1 VREATIMKKPHLLQ
15 LTIVVLILVLPG
27 FSTFGG
33 SIVQKNIQ
41 SSDIKTM
48 HLIQSFSAPII
59 TEEENTIHINVFE
72 TNTYMT
78 RPGYPILPVLTQTYE
93 FPLGTRIIDITYTPS
108 QITEQTL
115 HKKINFADS
124 PFISQENKQTQ
135 SSSSVIND
143 QDIFYPQTWCTLQ
156 QHAGLN
162 SKNQHKLFVTIDI
175 SPVRY
180 NALKMLL
187 QSLNSIDVEITY
199 EEPTKPL
206 FTPTNNYNLLII
218 AYPLFVPALKPL
230 VQHKEN
236 NNIHTKLVSLTDIYH
251 EKYFPAQ
258 GRDNP
263 EKIKYFIKDACE
275 QWNITY
281 VMLVGDF
288 RKMPV
293 RYSHLETDTG
303 NEYEELSF
311 LSDLYYADLYDAN
324 GSFSSWDSNNNGI
337 FGEWPYPENSSIED
351 AVDLSPDVYIGRLAC
366 ANILEVRNVVQKIID
381 YEQHT
386 YGSLWF
392 HTMVVCGGDTF
403 DKSLENGTDYNEGEE
418 VNQQA
423 LTYMDEF
430 TPVKI
435 WASLGNL
442 STSNITNAITE
453 GAGFLYFV
461 GHGNPRKWATHYNGD
476 YKNWTEGFMNKNI
489 LALSNKGKYPIL
501 MVGGCHN
508 SEFDVTPMNLFKNYS
523 HANIFSTWVPE
534 CWSWMF
540 VKQRNGGAIASIGST
555 GYGGVNIGD
564 ANNNS
569 IPDCIEGADGWFET
583 EFFRLYSKENIT
595 VLGEIYGQTVK
606 GYVEQFPVLVNR
618 YDAKIVET
626 HVLFGDPSLKIGG
639 YQS

>member
-1 VREATIMKKPHLLQ
+1 MKKPHLLQ
-15 LTIVVLILVLPG
+15 LTIVVIILVLPG
-27 FSTFGG
+27 FSTYGG
-33 SIVQKNIQ
+33 SIAQKNLQ

-59 TEEENTIHINVFE
+59 TEEENIIHINVFE

-78 RPGYPILPVLTQTYE
+78 RPGFPILPILTQTYE
-93 FPLGTRIIDITYTPS
+93 FPLGTRIIDITYTTS
-108 QITEQTL
+108 KITEQTL
-115 HKKINFADS
+115 HKKINSADT
-124 PFISQENKQTQ
+124 PFLSQEHNQIH
-135 SSSSVIND
+135 SSSSVLND
-143 QDIFYPQTWCTLQ
+143 QDMFYPKTWYTLK
-156 QHAGLN
+156 QHAGINL
-162 SKNQHKLFVTIDI
+162 KNQHKLFVTIDI

-180 NALKMLL
+180 NSLEMLL
-187 QSLNSIDVEITY
+187 QSLNSIDIKITY

-206 FTPTNNYNLLII
+206 FTPTNNYDLLII
-218 AYPLFVPALKPL
+218 AYPLFVPALKSL

-236 NNIHTKLVSLTDIYH
+236 NNLHTKLVSLTDIYL
-251 EKYFPAQ
+251 EKYFPVQ

-275 QWNITY
+275 QWNTTY

-303 NEYEELSF
+303 GEYEERLF

-324 GSFSSWDSNNNGI
+324 GNFSSWDSNNNGI
-337 FGEWPYPENSSIED
+337 FAEWPYPENSSIED

-366 ANILEVRNVVQKIID
+366 ANILEVRNVAQKIID

-386 YGSLWF
+386 YGSSWF

-403 DKSLENGTDYNEGEE
+403 DKSLENGTDYDEGE
-418 VNQQA
+418 VANQQA
-423 LTYMDEF
+423 LTYMDGF
-430 TPVKI
+430 TPVRL
-435 WASLGNL
+435 WASLGTL
-442 STSNITNAITE
+442 TTSNITNAITD
-453 GAGFLYFV
+453 GAGFIYFV
-461 GHGNPRKWATHYNGD
+461 GHGNPRKWATHNNGD
-476 YKNWTEGFMNKNI
+476 YKNWTEDYMNKDI
-489 LALSNKGKYPIL
+489 LALSNKGKYPVL

-508 SEFDVTPMNLFKNYS
+508 SEFDVTLMNLFKNYS
-523 HANIFSTWVPE
+523 HAKIFSTWIPE
-534 CWSWMF
+534 CWSWIF
-540 VKQRNGGAIASIGST
+540 VRQRNGGAIASIGST

-564 ANNNS
+564 ANNNT
-569 IPDCIEGADGWFET
+569 IPDCVEGADGWFET
-583 EFFRLYSKENIT
+583 EFFRLYAKENLT
-595 VLGEIYGQTVK
+595 VLGEIYGQTVN
-606 GYVEQFPVLVNR
+606 GYVEQFPVFVNR